1 MIEDLNGDLKS
12 LSTLCTRLKS
22 NSVQVYLRRQ
32 IYSVDTN
39 ELQTREEEIL
49 GTTEDK
55 HIIEEEK
62 I

>member
-62 I
+62 T

>member
-39 ELQTREEEIL
+39 ELETREEEMNFEQQK
-49 GTTEDK
+49 TNTS
-55 HIIEEEK
+55 
-62 I
+62 